1 MTNLKK
7 LLAFNMKEQRRIL
20 GISQATLAERVNTS
34 THYIAMIELE
44 HKTPSLPM
52 IERIA
57 AALQIDAPELFSM
70 QSIPQE
76 TIKELQKAVLSDIN
90 KAVNQS
96 IMGLLRKL

>member
-20 GISQATLAERVNTS
+20 GISQAVLAERVNTS

-44 HKTPSLPM
+44 RKTPSLPM

-76 TIKELQKAVLSDIN
+76 TIKKLQKAVLSDIN